1 MTQQADPILKGRFS
15 SGVITRR
22 IDLTDDLFKIWLS
35 PADQFPFKPG
45 QYCTIGVDGIER
57 PYSIASTPSEDEIEL
72 FVEYI
77 PLPYGE
83 LTPLLHTL
91 KIGDEVTIRP
101 RAKGLF
107 VFEPDYKNHV
117 MVSTVTGVTPYISML
132 RQYLEAP
139 PRGGDKFY
147 LLEGASYL
155 DEFGYD
161 EELLE
166 LEKSHSDITFFPSVS
181 RPDEARNSSWTG
193 AKGRIN
199 NLVLDYLKD
208 AKIPVEDTMVY
219 ACGHPGM
226 IEDLREKLTD
236 TGYAYTEERFWKD
249 ED

>member
-15 SGVITRR
+15 SAVITRR
-22 IDLTDDLFKIWLS
+22 IDLTDDLFKLWLA
-35 PADQFPFKPG
+35 PADKFPFKPG
-45 QYCTIGVDGIER
+45 QYCTIGVEGVER
-57 PYSIASTPSEDEIEL
+57 PYSIASSPSEDEIEL

-91 KIGDEVTIRP
+91 KVGDEVTIRP

-117 MVSTVTGVTPYISML
+117 MVSTVTGVTPYVSML
-132 RQYLEAP
+132 RQYLESP
-139 PRGGDKFY
+139 PRGGDQFH

-161 EELLE
+161 EEIINLA
-166 LEKSHSDITFFPSVS
+166 KSHDEITFFPSVS
-181 RPDEARNSSWTG
+181 RPDEDRNTAWTG
-193 AKGRIN
+193 AGGRIN
-199 NLVLDYLKD
+199 NLVLGYLAD
-208 AKIPVEDTMVY
+208 AKIPTEDTIVY

-249 ED
+249 DD

>member
-1 MTQQADPILKGRFS
+1 MRF
-15 SGVITRR
+15 
-22 IDLTDDLFKIWLS
+22 
-35 PADQFPFKPG
+35 
-45 QYCTIGVDGIER
+45 
-57 PYSIASTPSEDEIEL
+57 EL
-72 FVEYI
+72 FIEYI
-77 PLPYGE
+77 PLPWGE
-83 LTPLLHTL
+83 LAPLLHNL
-91 KIGDEVTIRP
+91 KVGDEVTIRP

-107 VFEPDYKNHV
+107 FFEPDYKNHV

-132 RQYLEAP
+132 RQYLENP

-166 LEKSHSDITFFPSVS
+166 LEKSHQEITFFPSVS
-181 RPDEARNSSWTG
+181 RPDEARNNAWTG

-208 AKIPVEDTMVY
+208 TNIPTEDTIVY

-226 IEDLREKLTD
+226 IEDLREKLAD
-236 TGYAYTEERFWKD
+236 TGYAYTEGRFWKD

>member
-1 MTQQADPILKGRFS
+1 MTQQTDPILKGRFS
-15 SGVITRR
+15 SATITRR
-22 IDLTDDLFKIWLS
+22 VDLTDELFKLWLA
-35 PADQFPFKPG
+35 PADRFPFKPG

-57 PYSIASTPSEDEIEL
+57 PYSIASAPSEDEIEL

-83 LTPLLHTL
+83 LTPLLHEL
-91 KIGDEVTIRP
+91 KVGDTVTIRP

-107 VFEPDYKNHV
+107 VFNPEYKNHV
-117 MVSTVTGVTPYISML
+117 MVSTVTGVTPFVSML
-132 RQYLEAP
+132 RTYLENS
-139 PRGGDKFY
+139 PRGGDRFY

-161 EELLE
+161 EEILA
-166 LEKSHSDITFFPSVS
+166 LEKLHPEITFVPSVS
-181 RPDEARNSSWTG
+181 RPDDPRNSSWTG

-199 NLVLDYLKD
+199 NLVLDYLSDTDIPTKD
-208 AKIPVEDTMVY
+208 TLVY

-226 IEDLREKLTD
+226 IEDLREKLAD

-249 ED
+249 DE

>member
-15 SGVITRR
+15 SAVITRR
-22 IDLTDDLFKIWLS
+22 IDLTDDLFKLWLA
-35 PADQFPFKPG
+35 PADKFPFKPG
-45 QYCTIGVDGIER
+45 QYCTIGVEGVER
-57 PYSIASTPSEDEIEL
+57 PYSIASSPNEDEIEL

-91 KIGDEVTIRP
+91 KVGDEVTIRP

-117 MVSTVTGVTPYISML
+117 MVSTVTGVTPYVSML
-132 RQYLEAP
+132 RQYLESP
-139 PRGGDKFY
+139 PRGGDQFHI
-147 LLEGASYL
+147 LEGASYL

-161 EELLE
+161 EEIIDLA
-166 LEKSHSDITFFPSVS
+166 KSHDEITFFPSVS
-181 RPDEARNSSWTG
+181 RPDEDRNTAWTG
-193 AKGRIN
+193 AGGRIN
-199 NLVLDYLKD
+199 NLVLDYLAD
-208 AKIPVEDTMVY
+208 AKIPTEDTIVY

-226 IEDLREKLTD
+226 IEDLREKLAD

-249 ED
+249 DD